1 MVLAVDSNLLSQLAQ
16 SGRTSHNELL
26 YLALLMALWLLLR
39 VQRAERSAARPQR
52 RAPANMHELGL
63 VVFQTA
69 RAQDIEAFRGLFLAG
84 REAHMVF
91 GENAARYLER
101 RDRATLAES
110 LASIGALI
118 PDGSRYDG
126 VEEISKDTYA
136 IRITPPVGD
145 ALLVGIGTA
154 TRVGA
159 LWRLRDAP
167 FTGDGSVP
175 LPADAVT
182 EAVASK

>member
-1 MVLAVDSNLLSQLAQ
+1 
-16 SGRTSHNELL
+16 
-26 YLALLMALWLLLR
+26 
-39 VQRAERSAARPQR
+39 
-52 RAPANMHELGL
+52 
-63 VVFQTA
+63 
-69 RAQDIEAFRGLFLAG
+69 
-84 REAHMVF
+84 MVF

-126 VEEISKDTYA
+126 VGEISKDTYA

-145 ALLVGIGTA
+145 ALLVGIGTTA
-154 TRVGA
+154 RVGA

>member
-101 RDRATLAES
+101 RDRATLAE
-110 LASIGALI
+110 
-118 PDGSRYDG
+118 
-126 VEEISKDTYA
+126 
-136 IRITPPVGD
+136 
-145 ALLVGIGTA
+145 
-154 TRVGA
+154 

-167 FTGDGSVP
+167 VTGDGSVP